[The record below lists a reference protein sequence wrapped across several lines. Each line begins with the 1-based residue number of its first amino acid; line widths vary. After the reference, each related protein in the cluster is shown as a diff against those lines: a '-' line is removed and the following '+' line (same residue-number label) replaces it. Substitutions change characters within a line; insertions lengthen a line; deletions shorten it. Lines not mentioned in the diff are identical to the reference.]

1 MLLIRDTSTK
11 DAVLGK
17 LLIDGVVVCDTLEN
31 KETLIPAGEYHLE
44 VSKSPKFK
52 RDLPLVYGMLIP
64 KTKGIRIHAG
74 NRASDS
80 RGCILVGF
88 GRVNDTIAHSKAAE
102 AAVTALARTDT
113 KLMITGNGMIW
124 G

>member
-1 MLLIRDTSTK
+1 MLIIRDTVTN
-11 DAVLGK
+11 DGVLGK

-31 KETLIPAGEYHLE
+31 RKTLIPVGEYSLKVCE
-44 VSKSPKFK
+44 SPKFK
-52 RDLPLVYGMLIP
+52 RDLPLVFGMRIP
-64 KTKGIRIHAG
+64 KHRGFRIHAG

-88 GRVNDTIAHSKAAE
+88 GRINDTIAHSKAAE

-113 KLMITGNGMIW
+113 KLLITGNGMV
-124 G
+124 

>member
-11 DAVLGK
+11 TAVLGK
-17 LLIDGVVVCDTLEN
+17 LLVDGVVVCDTLEN
-31 KETLIPAGEYHLE
+31 KATLIPEGEYHLE
-44 VSKSPKFK
+44 VGKSPKFK
-52 RDLPLVYGMLIP
+52 RELALVYNQGVPP
-64 KTKGIRIHAG
+64 KRGIRIHAG
-74 NRASDS
+74 NFPSS
-80 RGCILVGF
+80 SSGCILVGF

-113 KLMITGNGMIW
+113 KLMITGNGMDW